1 VHDLLAGLFLTL
13 AVIAAPVA
21 SPVPAPS
28 AGPPL
33 KEIGSVRSTPY
44 CTSFYTHFNGAV
56 HPLLQNDFTLDR
68 INVSLENVNTLF
80 SKIDWEQ
87 QFYDERLRLERYV
100 NSMQQ
105 NNPVIQREINS
116 LREAQTLPTDPERSQ
131 EIHMLAQEMQ
141 RALDKQ
147 KQISTDVA
155 GLVQGMIDYEN
166 IHPRVLTG
174 QPIGGIT
181 LEDLQIPPDKKNI
194 KSYLRFDGMRDRLRD
209 AEVMSAQH
217 AQTVLEKYC

>member
-1 VHDLLAGLFLTL
+1 MILALALTL
-13 AVIAAPVA
+13 GVISAPVA

-44 CTSFYTHFNGAV
+44 CTAFYKHFNGAV

-68 INVSLENVNTLF
+68 ISISLDNVNTLF

-100 NSMQQ
+100 NTMQQ
-105 NNPVIQREINS
+105 NNVDIQREINL
-116 LREAQTLPTDPERSQ
+116 LRDAQTDTTDPDHTYQ
-131 EIHMLAQEMQ
+131 IHMLAQEMQ

-147 KQISTDVA
+147 KQMSYDVF
-155 GLVQGMIDYEN
+155 GLVQAMIDYEN
-166 IHPRVLTG
+166 IHPRFLTG

-181 LEDLQIPPDKKNI
+181 LEDLQMPPDKKNI

-209 AEVMSAQH
+209 AEVRSAGY
-217 AQTVLEKYC
+217 AQTVLEKFC

>member
-1 VHDLLAGLFLTL
+1 MIVTLALVL
-13 AVIAAPVA
+13 AVIGAPVA

-28 AGPPL
+28 PGPPL

-44 CTSFYTHFNGAV
+44 CTAFYKHFNGAV
-56 HPLLQNDFTLDR
+56 HPLLENDFTLDR
-68 INVSLENVNTLF
+68 ISVSLDNVNTLF

-87 QFYDERLRLERYV
+87 QFYDERYRLERYV
-100 NSMQQ
+100 SSMQQ
-105 NNPVIQREINS
+105 NNVVIQGEIDQ
-116 LREAQTLPTDPERSQ
+116 LREAQTFSSDPERSS

-147 KQISTDVA
+147 KQMSTDVF
-155 GLVQGMIDYEN
+155 GVVQGMIDYEE
-166 IHPRVLTG
+166 IHPRYLTG

-181 LEDLQIPPDKKNI
+181 LQDLQLPADEKNI

-209 AEVMSAQH
+209 AEVRSAEH
-217 AQTVLEKYC
+217 AQTVLEKFC